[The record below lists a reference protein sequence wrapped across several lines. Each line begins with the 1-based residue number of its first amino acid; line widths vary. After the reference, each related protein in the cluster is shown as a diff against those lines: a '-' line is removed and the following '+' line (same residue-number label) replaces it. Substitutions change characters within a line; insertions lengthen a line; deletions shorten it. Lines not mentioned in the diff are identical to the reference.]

1 MREFGD
7 DLDETQQQQQQEKEL
22 SIGEARQLIQEIAQ
36 DPEAVNVS
44 TQQMEEFLDKVRQ
57 NGSCCVNS
65 FLKLKIIIFAKTG
78 SGQAWGT
85 LRKKLFC
92 FVSFRFVSFRFV
104 ALRFVTSRCV
114 TSRFVSFRFVSFC
127 FVLFCFVLFCVWV
140 VLVRLRTPAASGTT

>member
-92 FVSFRFVSFRFV
+92 FVSFRFVSFCCV
-104 ALRFVTSRCV
+104 AFRY
-114 TSRFVSFRFVSFC
+114 VSFRFVLFC
-127 FVLFCFVLFCVWV
+127 FVLFCFVLFCFV
-140 VLVRLRTPAASGTT
+140 SGLCWSG

>member
-44 TQQMEEFLDKVRQ
+44 TQQMEEFLDQVRQ
-57 NGSCCVNS
+57 NGSFCVNS

-92 FVSFRFVSFRFV
+92 FVSFRCVLLRCVSLRRV
-104 ALRFVTSRCV
+104 ALRCV
-114 TSRFVSFRFVSFC
+114 AFRFVSFC
-127 FVLFCFVLFCVWV
+127 FVLFCFVLFCFD
-140 VLVRLRTPAASGTT
+140 